1 MHWQR
6 VGDYGMQSG
15 EYRVGKHYDDGATMY
30 CVYHEHTLLKWCA
43 DWDEAQ
49 KVAQDHAEGKHECMD
64 R

>member
-1 MHWQR
+1 
-6 VGDYGMQSG
+6 MQSG

-49 KVAQDHAEGKHECMD
+49 KVAQDHAEGRGNLPPPLE
-64 R
+64 